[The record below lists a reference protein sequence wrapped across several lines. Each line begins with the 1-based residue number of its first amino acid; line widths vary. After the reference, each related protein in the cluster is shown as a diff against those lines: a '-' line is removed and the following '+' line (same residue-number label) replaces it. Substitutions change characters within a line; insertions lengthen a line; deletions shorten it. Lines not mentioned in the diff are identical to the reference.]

1 MSLAQSI
8 YVSFIVFGALVLS
21 SATLYGVFGKG
32 SYAKIIRDVQL
43 YNAANQYLK
52 YGRVMHGF
60 FGVSIILISC
70 YIPLLLGWN
79 VAAVFT
85 LIVSSIQFAHQ
96 MRLMAKVSK
105 DRKILKSAQDLS
117 IFA

>member
-8 YVSFIVFGALVLS
+8 YVGFIVFGSIVLTS
-21 SATLYGVFGKG
+21 FTLYGKFGKG
-32 SYAKIIRDVQL
+32 AYAKIIRDVQI
-43 YNAANQYLK
+43 YTAANLYLK

-60 FGVSIILISC
+60 MGVSIIMISS
-70 YIPLLLGWN
+70 YLPLLLGWN
-79 VAAVFT
+79 VAAVLT
-85 LIVSSIQFAHQ
+85 LFVSLVQFIRQ
-96 MRLMAKVSK
+96 MYLMAKVSK